1 MAHPNE
7 ELVRRGS
14 DAFSSGDM
22 GTLGQVLDRDVVYH
36 VPGRSPLAGD
46 YRGQEEVIG
55 RFFGRIFEL
64 TGGTFQVELHDSVAN
79 DQHAISLF
87 TARGQ
92 RDGRTLEQ
100 RSTLV
105 FHARDG
111 KLVEAWLFVDDQ
123 YAFDAFFS

>member
-14 DAFSSGDM
+14 DAFSSGDIGM
-22 GTLGQVLDRDVVYH
+22 LGQVLDQNVVYH

-55 RFFGRIFEL
+55 RFFARILEL
-64 TGGTFQVELHDSVAN
+64 TGGTFQVELHDAVAN
-79 DQHAISLF
+79 DEHAVSLF

-92 RDGRTLEQ
+92 RHGKTLDQ

-123 YAFDAFFS
+123 YALDEFFS

>member
-7 ELVRRGS
+7 ELVRRGF

-22 GTLGQVLDRDVVYH
+22 DTLGQVLAQDVVYH

-55 RFFGRIFEL
+55 RFFARIFDL
-64 TGGTFQVELHDSVAN
+64 TGGTFQIEFHDAVAN
-79 DQHAISLF
+79 DEHAISLF

-92 RDGRTLEQ
+92 RDGRTLNQ

-123 YAFDAFFS
+123 YALDAFFS

>member
-1 MAHPNE
+1 
-7 ELVRRGS
+7 LIRR
-14 DAFSSGDM
+14 SS
-22 GTLGQVLDRDVVYH
+22 TTCRVEA
-36 VPGRSPLAGD
+36 PLAGD

-55 RFFGRIFEL
+55 RFFARILEL
-64 TGGTFQVELHDSVAN
+64 TAGTFQVELHDAVAN
-79 DQHAISLF
+79 DEHAISLF

-92 RDGRTLEQ
+92 RDGRTLDQ

-111 KLVEAWLFVDDQ
+111 KLVEAWLFIDDQ

>member
-22 GTLGQVLDRDVVYH
+22 STLGQVLDQNVVYH

-46 YRGQEEVIG
+46 YRGQEDVIG
-55 RFFGRIFEL
+55 RFFARILEL
-64 TGGTFQVELHDSVAN
+64 TGGTFQVELHDAVAN
-79 DQHAISLF
+79 DEHAVSLF

-92 RDGRTLEQ
+92 RDGKTLDQ

-123 YAFDAFFS
+123 YALDEFFS